1 MTGETRK
8 RIEYYQQILP
18 GMKEKVFATAFTLL
32 IAAAVTVTA
41 TYAWITLSM
50 APEVADITTTM
61 ASNGTLE
68 IALSDNDGEQP
79 DEFDFDEGI
88 DQGFDVNSANLR
100 WGNLINLS
108 DSSYYGIDNLKL
120 RPAQLNSTALLED
133 PLFGATYSADGRIQ
147 ALEVM
152 CTYAKWRNNKEF
164 IAVAD
169 DYGVR
174 AIASYTEKT
183 SEGTN
188 IEFNNF
194 RIALKDAYTEVNNYY
209 INNAMSKPNISGLGN
224 VMSTY
229 LQSMLNEHGYGTG
242 DPNIPLST
250 DELRAVYNLYNSLYV
265 NMQMH
270 TEVLVKLANLQQYT
284 YAKEINKTYEE
295 LTWDDL
301 KKGKDAY
308 DSAGTNSGKKDEVS
322 VKDAISITGL
332 KTFCADLDT
341 AKADAALLKELL
353 DRSNAGETIGS
364 QEIDGAMQRLCN
376 PRTAK
381 IDGKSLD
388 EWLAGS
394 KFDLLDLTSGDHLAT
409 FADGILKRF
418 EEMAIDSSNR
428 LPNDKKS
435 ERNAANIR
443 ATAKYGISLQIN
455 MTGHL
460 CTTAGE
466 SVTASNFMLDYSKG
480 VTTVSAKD
488 KVAQDTY
495 GMAVDFWIRTNAEET
510 YLILEGATTKDK
522 DGNVLRYDGVNRV
535 WGSTGNSAL
544 TSDSTTQ
551 GGGSCYVYYADSP
564 EDVDRSLK
572 LLKSMKIVFVS
583 SDGKVLATAEMDTE
597 NKYAVNGRIT
607 VPLFIKTGEVYTYT
621 NEVDEKAEAVAIR
634 RLTMD
639 NAERITA
646 IIYLD
651 GAQMDNTQV
660 LSAAEIQGQL
670 NLQFGSS
677 KDLDTMGDS
686 SLLMAE
692 RKVFAELT
700 GPDQFEYAPDKK
712 METSVK
718 VTVDGTQPE
727 KMTGFFV
734 RAINATQGSREKE
747 MTFTKQ
753 ADGTWTADYTFTAP
767 GTYYLRYVQLDGV
780 DYALD
785 SSALPTVRVTGFEVI
800 GVTWDE
806 AKDTHTVYST
816 ESSYSE
822 KVNIKFANTT
832 GVQPSSVKAKF
843 TRDDGDVVVINAKL
857 TGADTWSG
865 TGSFTVSGAYTL
877 SYVEVDGRTYDI
889 GSYAKKLT
897 LYLDLRAFVYNNN
910 SSLTDKYDPDTL
922 GKVYSKNVRV
932 KVVDNAGSEIEGIEG
947 VILSYSSGGS
957 LTGGKEVPLTWN
969 DATGY
974 YDGTIPLEKPG
985 RYVFYSL
992 KIGSNTLYKA
1002 TEAPVYIISSP
1013 DAPEYDTSSANE
1025 YNTEIQYVPLKASA
1039 TTASAV
1045 LSKIKISNSAGA
1057 LIKAV
1062 IYNDITKEYYTVQ
1075 SGGASDAAGV
1085 MYYANDDNGDYYWVI
1100 NVPAYEDEARELSVD
1115 GRWSVVCLQV
1125 SECFDKDGI
1134 YRDEKNPI
1142 TWVGTSAEATA
1153 YKTKNKLTPDEVYDF
1168 SKLSS
1173 TASCKVNIS
1182 MIPGITA
1189 LGSKDAAFMSDNY
1202 IKDIGMSVVITDA
1215 RGDMISKDY
1224 IDSVKVAVSYADNK
1238 DVASYGY
1245 EVAGYTRSFSIEMTQ
1260 DAYGNWIPNENS
1272 GNLNW
1277 QYVGEYKVD
1286 KLTVK
1291 IGGNTKEFAPN
1302 TNGVPAMYTV
1312 TSKAPTADNLTIT
1325 KLEQPT
1331 VEFGKDSKTGE
1342 VTGAFLAAYN
1352 PGVSVKFG
1360 LTPLDSSNEQHAM
1373 VPGITVKLDLK
1384 YQNGSEAPNG
1394 GYSWETGKLLGYET
1408 FTFDMTSTNGVFSTG
1423 TSTKVMLAG
1432 RYSLTG
1438 TMIWT
1443 ENGKQQTK
1451 SIGKLKDIQV
1461 YSVLPEVKVTGVSP
1475 DENTEVQF
1483 NLNGDAADNHL
1494 VINAAEGK
1502 AYNRFA
1508 DHYAV
1513 VYMQYTPYT
1522 TENNVGHYHGDTIGD
1537 RTKTTYSEHY
1547 ADYTSPT
1554 VTLRA
1559 DGFGEPPI
1567 TMTIPGNG
1575 SNSTIAFEK
1584 GSAEKTIEV
1593 GYVED
1598 VAPVHQEETN
1608 LDDFGMIM
1616 RNRPFTYKADKAYAL
1631 GTQTITTVASTVN
1644 EITVTRELAYPI
1656 TISQTHHLDPKLM
1669 ITQTQG
1675 MYITVSDGNIQ
1686 YNSGSMVTGAT
1697 KLTVTATAENGYYNP
1712 HVTAPAGAMNWTVIS
1727 ETETKA
1733 TYSFEMAF
1741 DDMTIEGSATPYPQL
1756 TYQTDYEKATLTITD
1771 IDGNPIP
1778 SGTGIKPGTSI
1789 KVTATATKG
1798 WYSPE
1803 LKIAGAEATKDGDFV
1818 TTYTF
1823 NMPDQA
1829 YTLPTPSASAMYQ
1842 ITWQDTAAVK
1852 ITAQVN
1858 NVAVS
1863 SGGYVIPGRTVIITL
1878 NASGGTDPELT
1889 QSPAG
1894 TEPYGNT
1901 EDPFI
1906 RQYKFTMPSGNVTL
1920 AASAKAYPELSFA
1933 SDKAAVTGLYKDG
1946 SKVDIGNA
1954 TEQGIKPGSIVKIT
1968 LTAKEGYYK
1977 PRMTQPAGTTAW
1989 KVIDENN
1996 KTATYQFKMPNAAVT
2011 CPITATAAPVVTITG
2026 SNTGITISGKT
2037 YTNGDLT
2044 GLSVQPGTVV
2054 TVKATP
2060 NTGYHSPQVTATGAT
2075 LTAGE
2080 SGYDSAIYTFTMSE
2094 TGVTL
2099 SGSAAADPTVTIGTG
2114 TGAKITAPAATAKI
2128 HPGTTVS
2135 VTVEKDGNYYNP
2147 TVSATGGV
2155 TLTEASTHGDYYD
2168 GISYTFTMGT
2178 QAVKLTP
2185 TAKAYPTITV
2195 NNNGKTTIRVNG
2207 STAGSLQLRPGAT
2220 ATIESCTAAGNYT
2233 NASFEVIGATVS
2245 NSMFTMPTNN
2255 VTINGKADA
2264 TVSWSK
2270 GGEETVTVTKVSGNG
2285 VKSGTNLTN
2294 GAIVNDGWLYI
2305 KVFYRDNSDH
2315 NNAYGYAENFKADN
2329 DALTPNN
2336 TNTSNRENTHY
2347 CEYWIQLTGK
2357 CITFVAKSKNGSNDS
2372 CVAAGTLIT
2381 LADGTMVPVETLTG
2395 NEKLLIYDHEKGC
2408 YSTENINFIEVD
2420 SEDYYNVINLCFDN
2434 GVTSRVIYE
2443 HAFFDLDLMKYV
2455 YITEDSYTSYV
2466 GHRFYT
2472 GGLVDGKYVSGETV
2486 LAEAFITNERTVA
2499 YSLVTDY
2506 HLDYFT
2512 DGLLSIP
2519 GGIAGLFNIFEY
2531 DEGTLQYNAEQKQK
2545 DIETYGLCSYEEF
2558 KDVVSYD
2565 TFMKYPTIYFKVSI
2579 GKGIMT
2585 EEDLQYLIERYA
2597 LRYNEP
2603 SATTT
2608 HVVHQQQTTVA
2619 PY

>member
-8 RIEYYQQILP
+8 RIEYYQLILP
-18 GMKEKVFATAFTLL
+18 GMKEKVFATALTLL

-229 LQSMLNEHGYGTG
+229 LQSMLNKHGYGTG

-564 EDVDRSLK
+564 EDVDRSLM

-583 SDGKVLATAEMDTE
+583 SDGNVLATAEMDTE

-621 NEVDEKAEAVAIR
+621 NEVDEKVEAVAIR

-1002 TEAPVYIISSP
+1002 TEAPVYVISSP
-1013 DAPEYDTSSANE
+1013 EAPEYDTSSANE

-1085 MYYANDDNGDYYWVI
+1085 MYYANDDNGSYYWVI

-1182 MIPGITA
+1182 MIPGTTA

-1260 DAYGNWIPNENS
+1260 DADGNWIPNENS

-1312 TSKAPTADNLTIT
+1312 TSKAPAADNLTIT

-1373 VPGITVKLDLK
+1373 VPGITVRLGLEYKD
-1384 YQNGSEAPNG
+1384 GSKAPNG
-1394 GYSWETGKLLGYET
+1394 GYSWETDKLLGYET
-1408 FTFDMTSTNGVFSTG
+1408 LTFDMTSTNGVFSTG
-1423 TSTKVMLAG
+1423 TSTQVMLAG

-1494 VINAAEGK
+1494 VANAVPVK
-1502 AYNRFA
+1502 AHNRFA

-1522 TENNVGHYHGDTIGD
+1522 TGNNVGHYHGDTVGD
-1537 RTKTTYSEHY
+1537 QYKTTYSADY

-1559 DGFGEPPI
+1559 DGFGESPI

-1575 SNSTIAFEK
+1575 SNSTVAFEK

-1593 GYVED
+1593 GYVDE
-1598 VAPVHQEETN
+1598 VAQPHNEEFTYAYIP
-1608 LDDFGMIM
+1608 LT
-1616 RNRPFTYKADKAYAL
+1616 RTFTYKSDVAHAL
-1631 GTQTITTVASTVN
+1631 GTQTITAVASTVN
-1644 EITVTRELAYPI
+1644 KVAITRELAYPI

-1675 MYITVSDGNIQ
+1675 MYITVSDGNVQ

-1712 HVTAPAGAMNWTVIS
+1712 RVDAPAGAMNWTVIS
-1727 ETETKA
+1727 ETETEA

-1756 TYQTDYEKATLTITD
+1756 TYQTAYEKATLTVAD
-1771 IDGNPIP
+1771 KDGNPIP

-1803 LKIAGAEATKDGDFV
+1803 LKIAGAKATKESDFV

-1829 YTLPTPSASAMYQ
+1829 YTLPTPSAGAMYQ

-2185 TAKAYPTITV
+2185 TAKAYPTIKVIYDGTGTNIKVGSATNTNIQVKPGETV
-2195 NNNGKTTIRVNG
+2195 SVVV
-2207 STAGSLQLRPGAT
+2207 SSAT
-2220 ATIESCTAAGNYT
+2220 GYT
-2233 NASFEVIGATVS
+2233 NAKASASGGITLPAS
-2245 NSMFTMPTNN
+2245 NSLRFVMPTSD
-2255 VTINGKADA
+2255 VTITGTASPTLTWTDDSSVTITAKAA
-2264 TVSWSK
+2264 NSTSQK
-2270 GGEETVTVTKVSGNG
+2270 
-2285 VKSGTNLTN
+2285 N
-2294 GAIVNDGWLYI
+2294 GANIKNGGIITSTYIYVKAASSSGRGEISDITRGGTSVDADKTYAPNNERYTEYWIKTDGKPI
-2305 KVFYRDNSDH
+2305 T
-2315 NNAYGYAENFKADN
+2315 FKADY
-2329 DALTPNN
+2329 DP
-2336 TNTSNRENTHY
+2336 
-2347 CEYWIQLTGK
+2347 G
-2357 CITFVAKSKNGSNDS
+2357 G
-2372 CVAAGTLIT
+2372 CVASDTLIT
-2381 LADGTMVPVETLTG
+2381 LADGTQKKVQDMNGTETLLVWNHLTGSYDTAPVAYLINHGGVETERMVTHLFFSDG
-2395 NEKLLIYDHEKGC
+2395 SELSIVGEHVFYDADQGK
-2408 YSTENINFIEVD
+2408 
-2420 SEDYYNVINLCFDN
+2420 
-2434 GVTSRVIYE
+2434 
-2443 HAFFDLDLMKYV
+2443 
-2455 YITEDSYTSYV
+2455 YITLDDTAADYIGTTFARQNQQSGKMDRV
-2466 GHRFYT
+2466 Q
-2472 GGLVDGKYVSGETV
+2472 LVDVKLETR
-2486 LAEAFITNERTVA
+2486 ITGVYEVISEG
-2499 YSLVTDY
+2499 YMSC
-2506 HLDYFT
+2506 FT
-2512 DGLLSIP
+2512 DGVLTASAYIDKLLNVFNMDLDTMSYNQEQMLEDIQNY
-2519 GGIAGLFNIFEY
+2519 GLYTY
-2531 DEGTLQYNAEQKQK
+2531 DELKE
-2545 DIETYGLCSYEEF
+2545 
-2558 KDVVSYD
+2558 
-2565 TFMKYPTIYFKVSI
+2565 
-2579 GKGIMT
+2579 IMT
-2585 EEDLQYLIERYA
+2585 EEQYKQHSAQYFKVAVGKGTLTLQDLRNLAVMFDRYA
-2597 LRYNEP
+2597 ITVPR
-2603 SATTT
+2603 TTARP
-2608 HVVHQQQTTVA
+2608 QQTTVA